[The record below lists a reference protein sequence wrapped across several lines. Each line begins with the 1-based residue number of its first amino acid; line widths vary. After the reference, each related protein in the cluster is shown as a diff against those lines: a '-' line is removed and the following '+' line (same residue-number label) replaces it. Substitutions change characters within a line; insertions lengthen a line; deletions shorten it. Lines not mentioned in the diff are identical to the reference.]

1 MQRFITGYEEP
12 RSRNPSGARPA
23 AASSMLEAYAGSM
36 KNVTIIDGH
45 PDPSLERLNHAL
57 ADRYAR
63 EVEEAGCDV
72 RRIDVAQLDVPLLRT
87 EDDYMRGSPSE
98 TIAQAQ
104 RDIAWADHLV
114 VFYPMWMFMVPA
126 VLKAFVEQV
135 FRPTFA
141 LPRGKTARIVVTM
154 GMPAPIYRVVFG
166 EHGLKSLK
174 QGLRFLGFRSVTT
187 TLIGSVETA
196 STQTHQQWFARVARL
211 ARHDVR
217 ARVGRAAATVLG
229 AAVAV
234 GAVTSAASY
243 LALAAA
249 TWSRYGRPNRHG
261 EPDSHL
267 DRVMP
272 DYEVRLDHHIEIDAP
287 AELAFAAICRS
298 DFSRS
303 PVIRAL
309 FRAREIVMH
318 AKHQESG
325 APAPHTIV
333 EQFTS
338 FGWSIVS
345 EEQSREIVFGTVT
358 KPWEPN
364 PVMRPLAADAFA
376 RFAEPGYARIAFTIR
391 VEELTP
397 SKCIARTETRVQTTD
412 EASRAKFRMYWAFL
426 SPGMTLIRMALLQQ
440 MKSEAEA
447 SWRALRIGV

>member
-1 MQRFITGYEEP
+1 
-12 RSRNPSGARPA
+12 
-23 AASSMLEAYAGSM
+23 M
-36 KNVTIIDGH
+36 KHVTIIDGH
-45 PDPSLERLNHAL
+45 PDPSPERLNHAL

-63 EVEEAGCDV
+63 EAEEAGCDV
-72 RRIDVAQLDVPLLRT
+72 RRIDVAHLDVPLLRT
-87 EDDYMRGSPSE
+87 EEDYMRGSPSE

-104 RDIAWADHLV
+104 RDIAWADHVV

-126 VLKAFVEQV
+126 ALKAFVEQV

-174 QGLRFLGFRSVTT
+174 QGLRFLGFRRVES
-187 TLIGSVETA
+187 TLIGNVAGA
-196 STQTHQQWFARVARL
+196 SPRARQAWFAHVARF
-211 ARHDVR
+211 ARSDVR
-217 ARVGRAAATVLG
+217 RHIGRAAVTALG

-234 GAVTSAASY
+234 GALASGASY
-243 LALAAA
+243 LTLAAA

-261 EPDSHL
+261 VPDTHL

-272 DYEVRLDHHIEIDAP
+272 EYEVRLDHHIEIDAP
-287 AELAFAAICRS
+287 AELTFASICRS

-318 AKHQESG
+318 AKHTDTG
-325 APAPHTIV
+325 APMPHTIV

-338 FGWSIVS
+338 FGWSILAR
-345 EEQSREIVFGTVT
+345 EQSREIVFGTVT
-358 KPWEPN
+358 KPWEPS
-364 PVMRPLAADAFA
+364 PIMRPLAADAFTA
-376 RFAEPGYARIAFTIR
+376 FREPGFARIAFTIR
-391 VEELTP
+391 VDAVSP

-412 EASRAKFRMYWAFL
+412 EASRAKFRTYWAFL

-440 MKSEAEA
+440 MKNEAEA